1 MHSLNTDMFNFTV
14 QLLQNDKLVDVNF
27 ADYIKDKKIIVCPN
41 VNLTG
46 QPSYEYFKYI
56 HSLIDRHGL
65 DEVLIIG
72 STKDIFFHKI
82 VESMFPRFTSV
93 GDSSQ
98 NYIRSLKKT
107 RNNPIP
113 VDKLIKHWTYQHAL
127 YNGKSIGFWEEP
139 LSNRWEHLLR
149 NKDAV
154 QKIAKRGSWTR
165 KILQKM
171 YKNQHT
177 TDIWETACMNFLAVT
192 PAGSSLVHHIG
203 PEFFYFSLFHNKE
216 LESALD
222 SINNR

>member
-1 MHSLNTDMFNFTV
+1 MFNFTV

-41 VNLTG
+41 VNFTG
-46 QPSYEYFKYI
+46 KPSFEYFKYM

-65 DEVLIIG
+65 DEVLIIN
-72 STKDIFFHKI
+72 STKDIFFHRI
-82 VESMFPRFTSV
+82 VESYFPRFTSV

-107 RNNPIP
+107 RNNPTP
-113 VDKLIKHWTYQHAL
+113 VNKLIKYWIYQHVL
-127 YNGKSIGFWEEP
+127 HNGKSVGFWEEP
-139 LSNRWEHLLR
+139 LSNKWEHLLK

-154 QKIAKRGSWTR
+154 RKIAKRGSWAM

-177 TDIWETACMNFLAVT
+177 TDIWETACVNFLAVSRD
-192 PAGSSLVHHIG
+192 GYGLVFDMG

-216 LESALD
+216 LETTLN